1 MTSQAEGNRA
11 ALTYL
16 TAGLG
21 MSSAQPKLLVAS
33 SPESAPRPTQRQ
45 EQQPCPCPPTAPVL
59 PQVPLQAC
67 TQLCKAEQNPKPALS
82 RSGGKLPKVL
92 LSPTRQPGQGGSL
105 PQLPSV
111 FPEALNLLPP
121 GWQPEPRARRRA
133 GGSGAGWG
141 SPAGEA
147 GWGRG
152 TPSPVTLRAPLL
164 GASWGH
170 RGPEPPPQLQD
181 HTHPLSPPAL
191 LTACSSSALG
201 LRPVC
206 HQRGTEHCTG
216 WPAPAASPRQ
226 GQPPPPHPPWG
237 QRCQEGCSGYHGGS
251 PPLHPTS
258 CSPSRVTQSHKP
270 HRKAEGRLHLLLTLP
285 HLHGVLGGGL
295 SCWQSDC
302 RGCSEVGQHCPIPRT
317 TPRCPRPLIFASAPW
332 PDALL
337 HRHPSKP
344 HK

>member
-1 MTSQAEGNRA
+1 
-11 ALTYL
+11 
-16 TAGLG
+16 
-21 MSSAQPKLLVAS
+21 MSSAQPKLLLAS
-33 SPESAPRPTQRQ
+33 SHESAPWPTQR
-45 EQQPCPCPPTAPVL
+45 PSSSRAPAL
-59 PQVPLQAC
+59 PQPLC
-67 TQLCKAEQNPKPALS
+67 SPRCPSRPAHSSAKQSKTPNLPFPGLGAS
-82 RSGGKLPKVL
+82 FQRCCSAQPGG
-92 LSPTRQPGQGGSL
+92 GQGGSL

-111 FPEALNLLPP
+111 FPEAPRLLPL
-121 GWQPEPRARRRA
+121 GWQPEPTARRRA
-133 GGSGAGWG
+133 GASGAGWG

-191 LTACSSSALG
+191 LAACSSSARG
-201 LRPVC
+201 LRPAC

-226 GQPPPPHPPWG
+226 GEPPPPHAPWG

-258 CSPSRVTQSHKP
+258 CGPSRVTQSHKP

-285 HLHGVLGGGL
+285 HRRGVLGGGL
-295 SCWQSDC
+295 SFLLAKRLQGLQ
-302 RGCSEVGQHCPIPRT
+302 RGGAARPHPTHHPRLPPNPDLHLCTMARCSSASPSEQ
-317 TPRCPRPLIFASAPW
+317 TPQIKLFI
-332 PDALL
+332 
-337 HRHPSKP
+337 
-344 HK
+344 

>member
-21 MSSAQPKLLVAS
+21 MSSAQPKPLVAS
-33 SPESAPRPTQRQ
+33 SSESAPRPTQRQ

-121 GWQPEPRARRRA
+121 GWQPEPTARRGA

-170 RGPEPPPQLQD
+170 RGPEPPPQLAGPHAPPQ
-181 HTHPLSPPAL
+181 PPGPAGCLQLLSPRSPAGL
-191 LTACSSSALG
+191 PPEGDRALHRVAGPGSQPTAGRNS
-201 LRPVC
+201 
-206 HQRGTEHCTG
+206 
-216 WPAPAASPRQ
+216 
-226 GQPPPPHPPWG
+226 PPPPRSLGSAVP
-237 QRCQEGCSGYHGGS
+237 GGMLRV
-251 PPLHPTS
+251 PR
-258 CSPSRVTQSHKP
+258 RVTP
-270 HRKAEGRLHLLLTLP
+270 
-285 HLHGVLGGGL
+285 
-295 SCWQSDC
+295 
-302 RGCSEVGQHCPIPRT
+302 
-317 TPRCPRPLIFASAPW
+317 TPSYLV
-332 PDALL
+332 
-337 HRHPSKP
+337 
-344 HK
+344 